1 MGTFTK
7 AQLASLIATLVD
19 FLISLFLFRV
29 AGIWYLAAGAAGTIS
44 GGITHFLISR
54 NWVFQAGDKKW
65 HMQAARY
72 LPVWTGNLL
81 LNSSVLFLLR
91 NYAGMNFLLAKIV
104 TAVGIAVFYNY
115 VLQKRFVFK

>member
-7 AQLASLIATLVD
+7 AQVASLVATLVD
-19 FLISLFLFRV
+19 FLISLFLFRIV
-29 AGIWYLAAGAAGTIS
+29 GIWYLAAGVIGTIS

-65 HMQAARY
+65 HIQASRY
-72 LPVWTGNLL
+72 LTVWTGNLI

-104 TAVGIAVFYNY
+104 TAVGIAIFYNY
-115 VLQKRFVFK
+115 ILQKRFVFK